1 MKILNL
7 ILTFLPIISTLFLFA
22 SFSTTAFS
30 ESHNRFGLPTGAKA
44 RIGKGE
50 IHQLKF
56 FPNSKRLAV
65 ATSIGIWI
73 YDPLTGEALDLLTGH
88 TGPVLSLAFSHDGET
103 LATGSEDGTIQLWNT
118 NTSELKTTYIG
129 HKDSVAMIV
138 FSPSG
143 KMFASCTERDQVNIW
158 DTQNAKIIHT
168 IRSDA
173 GTILDITFSPDE
185 EMFITIG
192 NSDSYQ
198 FVIEYWNAQT
208 GDHIKDVLIE
218 ESFTALAISPDCKT
232 LVCSGD
238 SPLQVWNIENA
249 KRLSIDTETEG
260 NYEYLAFSTDG
271 KSLVAAEQWEYLN
284 LWSISPMQL
293 KKNFTHGEAFNSIAY
308 SPDGKLV
315 ASGNDNGSIK
325 IWDVSTGKRIQKIS
339 GHQSEKIHTA
349 AFQPDSAIITIGT
362 KSEIQLWNVQTG
374 DLVKTVPEPRYNVYS
389 VKYSDDN
396 QLIATGGE
404 SKKARLWDAQT
415 GRFLGSFVGHENFI
429 YSVDISPDSRILAT
443 AGGQKRRRPD
453 VPERYNRDNSV
464 CLWEIRLGEIY
475 LIGERLASFTEHTD
489 WVNAVEFSP
498 DGKTLASCSQ
508 DKTIQIWD
516 INTRTH
522 LRTLTGHEDGVSA
535 IVYSPDGATIASG
548 SLDGTIR
555 IWNPNTGDLILPLME
570 GVGPITAMAYSPD
583 GSLLASST
591 KNNNAIHL
599 WDATS
604 GPQLHTFTGH
614 TNLINEVAFSPDG
627 KTLVSVSA
635 DCTVLVWNIKDIFP
649 NQ

>member
-30 ESHNRFGLPTGAKA
+30 ENHNRFGLPAGAKA

-50 IHQLKF
+50 IHQLKY
-56 FPNSKRLAV
+56 FPDSKRIAV

-73 YDPLTGEALDLLTGH
+73 YDSLTGEALDLLTGH
-88 TGPVLSLAFSHDGET
+88 TAPVLSMALSHDGET

-118 NTSELKTTYIG
+118 NTSELRTTYIG
-129 HKDSVAMIV
+129 HKGSVVKVV

-143 KMFASCTERDQVNIW
+143 KMLASCTERRQVNIW

-168 IRSDA
+168 ILSDA
-173 GTILDITFSPDE
+173 EPISEVTFFPDE
-185 EMFITIG
+185 EMVLTLG
-192 NSDSYQ
+192 KNDSYQ
-198 FVIEYWNAQT
+198 FIIEYWNAQT
-208 GDHIKDVLIE
+208 GDHIKDDLIE
-218 ESFTALAISPDCKT
+218 ENFTAIAISPDCKT
-232 LVCSGD
+232 LACSGD
-238 SPLQVWNIENA
+238 SPLQFWDIENT

-260 NYEYLAFSTDG
+260 DYDYLAFSTDG
-271 KSLVAAEQWEYLN
+271 ESLVAAERWEYLS
-284 LWSISPMQL
+284 LWSVSPMQL
-293 KKNFTHGEAFNSIAY
+293 MKNFTHDEAFNSIAY
-308 SPDGKLV
+308 SPDGKTV
-315 ASGNDNGSIK
+315 ASGTKNGSVK
-325 IWDVSTGKRIQKIS
+325 IWDVSTGKRIQTIS
-339 GHQSEKIHTA
+339 GHNSEKIYTA

-415 GRFLGSFVGHENFI
+415 GRFLGSFVGHENYI

-443 AGGQKRRRPD
+443 AGGYNRRRPE
-453 VPERYNRDNSV
+453 VKERFNRDNSV

-475 LIGERLASFTEHTD
+475 LIGERLANFTEHTD
-489 WVNAVEFSP
+489 WVNTVEFSP
-498 DGKTLASCSQ
+498 DGQTLASCSQ
-508 DKTIQIWD
+508 DKTIQLWD
-516 INTRTH
+516 VNTRTH
-522 LRTLTGHEDGVSA
+522 LRTLTGHEDGVSD
-535 IVYSPDGATIASG
+535 IVYSPDGKTLASG
-548 SLDGTIR
+548 SLDETIR
-555 IWNPNTGDLILPLME
+555 LWNPNTGDVLLTLVE
-570 GVGPITAMAYSPD
+570 GVGPVTAMAYSPD

-599 WDATS
+599 WDAK
-604 GPQLHTFTGH
+604 GGGQLHTFIGH
-614 TNLINEVAFSPDG
+614 TNLINEVAFSTDG
-627 KTLVSVSA
+627 KTLVSVSS
-635 DCTVLVWNIKDIFP
+635 DCTVLIWNIKDIIP
-649 NQ
+649 N